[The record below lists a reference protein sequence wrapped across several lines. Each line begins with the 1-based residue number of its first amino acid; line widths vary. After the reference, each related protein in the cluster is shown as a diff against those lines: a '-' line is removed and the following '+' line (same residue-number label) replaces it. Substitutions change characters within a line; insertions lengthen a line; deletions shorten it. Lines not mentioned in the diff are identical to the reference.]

1 MNEKVNDVKDKVLDK
16 ADALCSKLPLD
27 QINQKLGGKFD
38 VKSKKVRLIFGGAI
52 LALIAIIVVIIC
64 AVFGSPSLTDDEF
77 FEAQLLAANKFEAS
91 DITNIKYAATEEAIG
106 GADALIFNAECMRDG
121 KVAKIK
127 IIVIRSKDVVDVAT
141 GHYDPKEWGH

>member
-27 QINQKLGGKFD
+27 KINQKLGGKFD
-38 VKSKKVRLIFGGAI
+38 VKSKKGRLIFGGAI
-52 LALIAIIVVIIC
+52 LAVIAIIVVIIC
-64 AVFGSPSLTDDEF
+64 AIFGSPSITDEELA
-77 FEAQLLAANKFEAS
+77 EARTVAAAKFDAS
-91 DITNIKYAATEEAIG
+91 DITNIEYVATEEAIG

-121 KVAKIK
+121 KVEKIK
-127 IIVIRSKDVVDVAT
+127 IVVIRSMDVVDVAT

>member
-27 QINQKLGGKFD
+27 KINQKLGGKFD
-38 VKSKKVRLIFGGAI
+38 VKSKKGRLIFGGAI
-52 LALIAIIVVIIC
+52 LAVIAIIVVIIC
-64 AVFGSPSLTDDEF
+64 SIFGSPSLTDEELA
-77 FEAQLLAANKFEAS
+77 EALRVAALKFEAS
-91 DITNIKYAATEEAIG
+91 DITNIEYVATEEAIG

-121 KVAKIK
+121 KVEKIK
-127 IIVIRSKDVVDVAT
+127 IVVIRSMDVVDIAT

>member
-27 QINQKLGGKFD
+27 KINQKLGGKFD
-38 VKSKKVRLIFGGAI
+38 VKSKKGRLIFGGAI
-52 LALIAIIVVIIC
+52 LAVIAIIVVIIC
-64 AVFGSPSLTDDEF
+64 SIFGSPSITDEELA
-77 FEAQLLAANKFEAS
+77 EAHRVAALKFEAS
-91 DITNIKYAATEEAIG
+91 DITNIEYVATEEAIG

-121 KVAKIK
+121 KVEKIK
-127 IIVIRSKDVVDVAT
+127 IVVIRSMDVVDVAT